1 MSNYDYDVLTIGLG
15 PAGMAVSV
23 MASEMGLK
31 VCAIESRKIG
41 GECMNVGCIP
51 SKALLRISE
60 HRHAV
65 SRFADMQLGSV
76 AAPEILRPFEKIADD
91 IRYINEAKTSKMFA
105 KVDLVLGQGKA
116 AFVDAHSVAVG
127 DKQYTAKR
135 IFIAAGTEPAVPPIP
150 GLKELDILTNN
161 NLFQLDKVPASLLI
175 LGGGAIG
182 CEMAQAFQRLGS
194 QVTIVHMDPHLVP
207 IGDPEAAQL
216 LEKHL
221 TKEGVVVLN
230 GRKIESVTK
239 TVRGVVLTTSE
250 GESIEA
256 ERILVA
262 AGRKVDLSSLQL
274 EKAGIATGKRGIVV
288 DKRLRTNQKHIFAVG
303 DCNGHAQL
311 SHAAMHQ
318 GMIALMNTMM
328 PGPMKM
334 DFRRFSI
341 PWTVFTDPEVSYV
354 GKTEK
359 ELKDKG
365 VKYETIQVRYDDYG
379 AAIAENVA
387 YGFVKVFAS
396 KAGRIYGVSIVGRG
410 SGEMINEWA
419 LAIQYKLR
427 LHQIM
432 MQQHSFPTMG
442 FLSKRV
448 AETWMMRRMANPW
461 LKRMA
466 QWMYRIGK

>member
-1 MSNYDYDVLTIGLG
+1 M
-15 PAGMAVSV
+15 
-23 MASEMGLK
+23 
-31 VCAIESRKIG
+31 
-41 GECMNVGCIP
+41 
-51 SKALLRISE
+51 
-60 HRHAV
+60 
-65 SRFADMQLGSV
+65 
-76 AAPEILRPFEKIADD
+76 
-91 IRYINEAKTSKMFA
+91 
-105 KVDLVLGQGKA
+105 
-116 AFVDAHSVAVG
+116 
-127 DKQYTAKR
+127 
-135 IFIAAGTEPAVPPIP
+135 
-150 GLKELDILTNN
+150 
-161 NLFQLDKVPASLLI
+161 LI

-207 IGDPEAAQL
+207 IGDPEAAEL

-221 TKEGVVVLN
+221 KEEGVAVLN

-239 TVRGVVLTTSE
+239 TDKGVLLKTAE

-274 EKAGIATGKRGIVV
+274 DKAGVETSKRGIVV

-318 GMIALMNTMM
+318 GMIALMNAMM

-334 DFRRFSI
+334 NFHNFTV
-341 PWTVFTDPEVSYV
+341 PWTVFTNPEVSYV

-359 ELKDKG
+359 ELKQKG

-419 LAIQYKLR
+419 LAIQHKLR

-448 AETWMMRRMANPW
+448 AETWMMKRMGNPWLRRMA
-461 LKRMA
+461 RF
-466 QWMYRIGK
+466 MYRIGK

>member
-1 MSNYDYDVLTIGLG
+1 MSKYDYDVLTIGLG

-31 VCAIESRKIG
+31 VCAIEARKIG

-65 SRFADMQLGSV
+65 NRFADMQLGSV
-76 AAPEILRPFEKIADD
+76 PSPEILRPFEKIAND
-91 IRYINEAKTSKMFA
+91 IRYINEAKTTKMFD

-116 AFVDAHSVAVG
+116 SFVDSHTVAVG
-127 DKQYTAKR
+127 DKQYSARR
-135 IFIAAGTEPAVPPIP
+135 IFIAAGTEPAVPPVP
-150 GLKELDILTNN
+150 GLAEVDILTNN
-161 NLFQLDKVPASLLI
+161 NIFQLETIPESLLI

-194 QVTIVHMDPHLVP
+194 QVTIVHMDSHLVP
-207 IGDPEAAQL
+207 IGDPEAAQM
-216 LEKHL
+216 LEEHL
-221 TKEGVVVLN
+221 TQEGVVVLN
-230 GRKIESVTK
+230 GRKIESVEK
-239 TVRGVVLTTSE
+239 TEKGVLLKTAE
-250 GESIEA
+250 GDAVEA

-262 AGRKVDLSSLQL
+262 AGRKVDLTSLEL
-274 EKAGIATGKRGIVV
+274 DKANVQTGKRGIVV

-318 GMIALMNTMM
+318 GMIALMNAMM

-354 GKTEK
+354 GMTEK
-359 ELKDKG
+359 ELKEKD

-396 KAGRIYGVSIVGRG
+396 KSGRIYGVSIVGRG

-419 LAIQYKLR
+419 LAIQHKLR

-448 AETWMMRRMANPW
+448 AETWMMKRMGNPWLRRMATF
-461 LKRMA
+461 
-466 QWMYRIGK
+466 MYRLGK

>member
-1 MSNYDYDVLTIGLG
+1 MSKYDYDVLTIGLG

-65 SRFADMQLGSV
+65 SRFTDMQLGAV
-76 AAPEILRPFEKIADD
+76 AAPEILKPFEKIAND
-91 IRYINEAKTSKMFA
+91 IRYINEAKTSKMFD
-105 KVDLVLGQGKA
+105 KVDLVLGEGKA
-116 AFVDAHSVAVG
+116 AFVDPHTVEVNGKRYSAR
-127 DKQYTAKR
+127 R
-135 IFIAAGTEPAVPPIP
+135 IFIAAGTEPAVPPVP
-150 GLKELDILTNN
+150 RLSEVEILTNN
-161 NLFQLDKVPASLLI
+161 NLFQLEKVPSSLLI

-221 TKEGVVVLN
+221 TNEGTRVLN
-230 GRKIESVTK
+230 GRKIASVTK
-239 TVRGVVLTTSE
+239 TDNGVRLKTAE
-250 GESIEA
+250 GDTIDA

-274 EKAGIATGKRGIVV
+274 DKAGVKTNKRGIIV
-288 DKRLRTNQKHIFAVG
+288 DSKLRTNRKHIFAVG
-303 DCNGHAQL
+303 DCNGHAML

-318 GMIALMNTMM
+318 GMIALMNAMM
-328 PGPMKM
+328 PWPMKM
-334 DFRRFSI
+334 NFRRFTI
-341 PWTVFTDPEVSYV
+341 PWTVFNDPEISYV
-354 GKTEK
+354 GMTEK
-359 ELKDKG
+359 ELKNKG
-365 VKYETIQVRYDDYG
+365 IRYETIQVRYDDYG

-396 KAGRIYGVSIVGRG
+396 KTGRIYGVSIVGRG

-419 LAIQYKLR
+419 LAIQNKLR

-448 AETWMMRRMANPW
+448 AETWMMRRMSNPW
-461 LKRMA
+461 LRRMA
-466 QWMYRIGK
+466 RWMYRFGI